1 MWLGLSVALLGFVLA
16 YGPNVP
22 WEDDW
27 RIFVPVL
34 TGFERPTAS
43 WLWYQYRTGH
53 RMPVTKAVLYALSLP
68 THGDFRAGMVLSV
81 LLLSAVSLGM
91 IVMAAR
97 LRGRASY
104 TDAFFPFVLLPWGQ
118 AVNVLHYCQV
128 FFTGVLA
135 SYVGIL
141 LIILEDRWQGSR
153 VRVVTLGAALLV
165 LTLHGLVGPV
175 YAAPFALWMV
185 VAAVTRV
192 REHTKAGRQDAAF
205 LLTSVAAAIGAV
217 VAYYVGFTPN
227 PDMPA
232 SPSVAAV
239 LATAVQALAVSLTAL
254 GVATWRISGVAIV
267 GLTAATAVLVFTAGR
282 RYDEWLRATGL
293 LLAIG
298 SVCGVVLAI
307 GVGRS
312 GLGPDSGLA
321 GRYALLSVP
330 VLLCVYYGW
339 LLYGRTAGQWVQ
351 AALLVCGCAAAFM
364 SVAPAREYGAMR
376 RDRASAL
383 RRDIA
388 QGLTIEALATS
399 HYTAFLPWNRD
410 LMRDDLDMLRRAGMG
425 PYAGVAHPD
434 AAVR

>member
-1 MWLGLSVALLGFVLA
+1 VWLGLSVALLGFVLA

-34 TGFERPTAS
+34 TGFEQPTGS

-53 RMPVTKAVLYALSLP
+53 RMPVTKAVLYALSFP

-81 LLLSAVSLGM
+81 VLLSAVSLAM
-91 IVMAAR
+91 VMMAAR

-104 TDAFFPFVLLPWGQ
+104 TDAFFPLVLLSWGH

-135 SYVGIL
+135 SYVGVL
-141 LIILEDRWQGSR
+141 LIILEDRWRGSR
-153 VRVVTLGAALLV
+153 VRVVALGAGLLV

-175 YAAPFALWMV
+175 YAAPLALWMV
-185 VAAVTRV
+185 AAAVTRV
-192 REHTKAGRQDAAF
+192 REHTAAGGWDAAL
-205 LLTSVAAAIGAV
+205 LLTSVAAAIVAV

-227 PDMPA
+227 PDMPGI
-232 SPSVAAV
+232 SSIAAV
-239 LATAVQALAVSLTAL
+239 LVTAVQALAVSLTAL
-254 GVATWRISGVAIV
+254 GVATWRVSGVMIV
-267 GLTAATAVLVFTAGR
+267 GLTAATIVLVFTAGR
-282 RYDEWLRATGL
+282 RSDEWLRATGL
-293 LLAIG
+293 LLAMA
-298 SVCGVVLAI
+298 SVCGAVLAI

-321 GRYALLSVP
+321 GRYSLLSVSL
-330 VLLCVYYGW
+330 LLCIYYAW
-339 LLYGRTAGQWVQ
+339 LLYGRTAGRWVH
-351 AALLVCGCAAAFM
+351 AALLVGGCTASFM

-376 RDRASAL
+376 CDRADAL

-388 QGLTIEALATS
+388 QGLTIEALATR

-425 PYAGVAHPD
+425 PYAGVRQPD